1 VTEPDHGWRAPA
13 WVAEIRA
20 TGRAHVLLMTGLPGT
35 GKTVLARRLER
46 ALQGVRLN
54 VDEWM
59 IPLFGEH
66 MPRNVF
72 DARSATLQGFA
83 WSIAERLVALGVH
96 VVMDHGF
103 WTRAAR
109 ADAAARVAVAGAVPL
124 FVVLDAPRHVLEER
138 LARRNAALPAGT
150 FEITPAMLDLFEG
163 MFEPP
168 SPAEGLRLVVVP
180 AGDDADG

>member
-1 VTEPDHGWRAPA
+1 MEPDDGWRVPA
-13 WVAEIRA
+13 WVDAVRDA
-20 TGRAHVLLMTGLPGT
+20 GRPHVLLMTGLPGT
-35 GKTVLARRLER
+35 GKTVLALRLER
-46 ALQGVRLN
+46 ALSAVRLN

-66 MPRNVF
+66 MPRDVF

-109 ADAAARVAVAGAVPL
+109 AGAAARAVAAGGVPL

-150 FEITPAMLDLFEG
+150 FEITPEMLDVFEG

-168 SPAEGLRLVVVP
+168 SPAEGLRVVVVP
-180 AGDDADG
+180 FADEPAG

>member
-1 VTEPDHGWRAPA
+1 LTEPGDAWHAPA
-13 WVAEIRA
+13 WVAEVRDA
-20 TGRAHVLLMTGLPGT
+20 GRPHVLLMTGLPGA
-35 GKTVLARRLER
+35 GKTVLAKRLER
-46 ALQGVRLN
+46 ALPAVRLN

-66 MPRNVF
+66 MPRDVF
-72 DARSATLQGFA
+72 DARSAVLQGFA

-96 VVMDHGF
+96 VVLDHGF

-109 ADAAARVAVAGAVPL
+109 ADAAARAVAAGGVPL

-138 LARRNAALPAGT
+138 LARRNAAGPEGS
-150 FEITPAMLDLFEG
+150 FEITPEMLDLFEG

-168 SPAEGLRLVVVP
+168 SPAECLPIVIHRVGGNA
-180 AGDDADG
+180 AG